1 MWIGLSRTKYRVV
14 YIGEEW
20 ELVFDAWG
28 QEPECLETF
37 DTREEAE
44 AFGILTFNLK
54 GG

>member
-1 MWIGLSRTKYRVV
+1 MYT
-14 YIGEEW
+14 
-20 ELVFDAWG
+20 AWG

-37 DTREEAE
+37 DTRGEAE